1 MNFDKAFDK
10 LIGHEG
16 GLSLDTKDRGN
27 WTSGVIGKG
36 ELRGT
41 KYGVSAM
48 SYPHLDIRNLTLDQA
63 KAIYRKDYWGR
74 SDDLPDT
81 VRFDFFD
88 AAVNS
93 GYEQSVKWLQRA
105 AGAKDDG
112 KIGPNTLLAVRMAD
126 PQLLSKRFNGHRL
139 MAMTNMSG
147 WASQNRGWA
156 RRIANN
162 LLSVQ

>member
-1 MNFDKAFDK
+1 MNFDKAFEK

-16 GLSLDTKDRGN
+16 GLSLDPKDRGN

-74 SDDLPDT
+74 SDDLPDA

-112 KIGPNTLLAVRMAD
+112 IIGPKTLLAVRMAD

>member
-1 MNFDKAFDK
+1 MNFDKAFEK

-16 GLSLDTKDRGN
+16 GLSLDPKDRGN

-48 SYPHLDIRNLTLDQA
+48 SYPYLDIRNLTLDQA

-74 SDDLPDT
+74 SDDLPDA

-112 KIGPNTLLAVRMAD
+112 IIGPKTLLAVRMAD